1 MTIQKKWPRMILII
15 SLSMVFLLITTITL
29 RLSNPYRYVLSIGD
43 EQHEAIKMYDYLL
56 STNKFDSLI
65 HHLLNSND
73 IKTINS
79 VSSYCS
85 NNKLC
90 KYLVI
95 LELKANELY
104 SLKQDTSWIIQIN
117 SSYSRETSI
126 SMLNLPNNL
135 KENIEVL
142 KEKCLP

>member
-1 MTIQKKWPRMILII
+1 MTKQKKWPRMIIII
-15 SLSMVFLLITTITL
+15 SLSMVFLLITLTTF
-29 RLSNPYRYVLSIGD
+29 RLSNPYRYVLSLSDG
-43 EQHEAIKMYDYLL
+43 QHEALKMYDYLL
-56 STNKFDSLI
+56 STNKFDILI

-90 KYLVI
+90 KYLDV

-104 SLKQDTSWIIQIN
+104 TLKQDTSWIIHIN
-117 SSYSRETSI
+117 SSYSRETSR
-126 SMLNLPNNL
+126 SMLDLPNNL
-135 KENIEVL
+135 RENIEIL
-142 KEKCLP
+142 TEKCLP